1 MKDLNQILN
10 SMIRQS
16 KFYFIYFLLASIILV
31 FQNIPDIDQ
40 GNRILNFLLH
50 RSIITHSILIPF
62 ICLWLLRNFRFL
74 WIYLPPLFFVFAIHF
89 YADLFSKGWSGYS
102 LISIPFIGRTS
113 AEFSIIWIFSN
124 AVFCTFYMVKLI
136 KEYNPDFNKLT
147 GLYLAAFVATLFN
160 ILIYDE
166 HLLSLLMLI
175 YSLDIFSNNYF
186 NKYIFSKFKG
196 LKK

>member
-10 SMIRQS
+10 STIKQS

-40 GNRILNFLLH
+40 GHRILNFLLH

-89 YADLFSKGWSGYS
+89 YADLFTAGWSGYS
-102 LISIPFIGRTS
+102 LISTPFYGRTS
-113 AEFSIIWIFSN
+113 SLFSIIWIFSN
-124 AVFCTFYMVKLI
+124 AVFCVFWTVKII
-136 KEYNPDFNKLT
+136 KEYKPDFNKLL
-147 GLYLAAFVATLFN
+147 GLYLSAFLITLFYVVRYEEN
-160 ILIYDE
+160 FLT
-166 HLLSLLMLI
+166 LLLLI
-175 YSLDIFSNNYF
+175 YSVDIFALNYF
-186 NKYIFSKFKG
+186 NRYLISKFKG
-196 LKK
+196 TNR